1 MHKVVQMIVGVKY
14 QRVVI
19 VGPQVHQNS
28 FLEDVVQN
36 RFVFLCVV
44 SEIVLVDVRF
54 AVGKSN
60 CVGIDICKKMSVNN

>member
-1 MHKVVQMIVGVKY
+1 MIVGVKY

-54 AVGKSN
+54 AVGKSD
-60 CVGIDICKKMSVNN
+60 CVGIYICKKMLVNN